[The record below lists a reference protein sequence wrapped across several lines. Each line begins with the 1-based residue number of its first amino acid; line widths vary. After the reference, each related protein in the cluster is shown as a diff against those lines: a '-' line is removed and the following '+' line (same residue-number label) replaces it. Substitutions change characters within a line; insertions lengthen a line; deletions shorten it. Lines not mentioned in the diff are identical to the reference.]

1 MNVLGHMLNRGAEE
15 NQFGYH
21 HRCSRLRLTHL
32 CFADDLLIFA
42 EGSPRS
48 VAGVLSIL
56 DQFKQ
61 MSGLAINIQ
70 KTSLFH
76 SCGRSWTDWNQ
87 NRSQTCKASCP
98 VFGGFPLTSKKLSMS
113 DCQPFIERVR
123 GKQQAW
129 TVKHLSYAG
138 RVQLLKSV
146 IAGLINFRSSVF
158 ILPKKCIKM
167 VDLIDFVRLSS
178 GRALHCLQLAHV
190 SLGISRGQRMKEG
203 WGLRIHPPGTK
214 LVSSNLSGCFSSGQ
228 DQIWVAWIKDTRLR
242 PQRLKSGVIP
252 REGFIWK
259 HRWSPLKFR

>member
-70 KTSLFH
+70 KTSLLH
-76 SCGRSWTDWNQ
+76 SCGRSWTDWNPD
-87 NRSQTCKASCP
+87 RSQTCKASCP

-113 DCQPFIERVR
+113 DCQPFISI
-123 GKQQAW
+123 GK
-129 TVKHLSYAG
+129 VS
-138 RVQLLKSV
+138 
-146 IAGLINFRSSVF
+146 RST
-158 ILPKKCIKM
+158 
-167 VDLIDFVRLSS
+167 DLIDLVSES
-178 GRALHCLQLAHV
+178 TDKAKLAGWREHWNH
-190 SLGISRGQRMKEG
+190 SKGEASTGIPCYKGQRRNTYRLLALT
-203 WGLRIHPPGTK
+203 LRLLENI
-214 LVSSNLSGCFSSGQ
+214 
-228 DQIWVAWIKDTRLR
+228 
-242 PQRLKSGVIP
+242 
-252 REGFIWK
+252 
-259 HRWSPLKFR
+259 